1 MNKVSSNF
9 QRKGLR
15 LGLQPAPAWTAI
27 LGFVFVC
34 TLGTLGGAA
43 NIIRLMFPAGAFAVA
58 AFLYWRYPIL
68 YLGFT
73 WWLWFLTP
81 WVRRLIDYRS
91 SFVEPSLVLLAPY
104 LVTLVSLVTFL
115 RYLPKLYRRDGL
127 PFVLALASVAYAILI
142 GLINSKYGLN
152 PEVVAVI
159 QPGGDS
165 LTYTPNNVL
174 IRALDW
180 AVPILFSF
188 HIYVNWQNY
197 PEYRHNLLR
206 TFRWGVLIM
215 SLYGIVQFLV
225 APEWDKLWLTNVI
238 KTGNTAFGTPEPL
251 GIRVF
256 STMHSPGPF
265 AITLM
270 AGLVLLFADRGS
282 VRLFAAGAGY
292 LTFLL
297 TLVRSAWGAWLLNLI
312 IFSSSLKAHLQMRL
326 IITILVIGICA
337 FPLTTIEPFSSV
349 ISKRTQ
355 TLTNIQEDGSFQAR
369 AHAFGRGVDVA
380 LFESIGN
387 GVGLPGVD
395 SGFIDIL
402 FALGW
407 LGAIP
412 YFSGLFMIVFKVLQ
426 GAARRFD
433 PLVSAATAISLGQI
447 AQLVFGNGL
456 TGISGILIWAF
467 LSFALAGNKY
477 YQHQRIS
484 NFETNKGS
492 F

>member
-1 MNKVSSNF
+1 MNTVSSNS
-9 QRKGLR
+9 QSSGLR
-15 LGLQPAPAWTAI
+15 LGLQPAAAWTAI
-27 LGFVFVC
+27 LGFVIFSA
-34 TLGTLGGAA
+34 LGALAGAGS
-43 NIIRLMFPAGAFAVA
+43 IVRLTFPLGAFAVA
-58 AFLYWRYPIL
+58 VFLYWRYPIL

-91 SFVEPSLVLLAPY
+91 GFVEPNLVLLAPY

-115 RYLPKLYRRDGL
+115 RYFPKLYRRDGL
-127 PFVLALASVAYAILI
+127 PFVLALASVSYAIFI

-152 PEVVAVI
+152 PAVVAVI
-159 QPGGDS
+159 APGGDS
-165 LTYTPNNVL
+165 LSYTPSNVL

-197 PEYRHNLLR
+197 PEYRENLLR
-206 TFRWGVLIM
+206 TFRWGVLVM
-215 SLYGIVQFLV
+215 GLYGIVQFLL
-225 APEWDKLWLTNVI
+225 APEWDKFWLTNVI
-238 KTGNTAFGTPEPL
+238 KTGNTAFGTPVPL

-256 STMHSPGPF
+256 STMNSPGPF

-270 AGLVLLFADRGS
+270 AGLILLFADRGI
-282 VRLFAAGAGY
+282 VRLFAAGTGY

-297 TLVRSAWGAWLLNLI
+297 TLVRSAWGSWLLNLI

-326 IITILVIGICA
+326 LVTVLVVGICA

-355 TLTNIQEDGSFQAR
+355 TLTNIQEDGSYQAR
-369 AHAFGRGVDVA
+369 AHAFSRGVDVA
-380 LFESIGN
+380 LSESLGN

-412 YFSGLFMIVFKVLQ
+412 YFSGLLMLVFKVLQ
-426 GAARRFD
+426 GVARRFD

-447 AQLVFGNGL
+447 AQLIFGNGL
-456 TGISGILIWAF
+456 TGISGVLIWVF

-477 YQHQRIS
+477 YQHQRSI
-484 NFETNKGS
+484 NI
-492 F
+492 